1 MDKNKFIH
9 IEYKFKKWLFG
20 IIQTRTFYETFHE
33 KLTIS
38 KSIKLFGTIKH
49 YSIKNDKKIL
59 MSKGK
64 YRNGKLSREENIVDE
79 YTTVYHYNGKYPFII
94 ECWYKGDLIW
104 KKTIKTEYK

>member
-1 MDKNKFIH
+1 
-9 IEYKFKKWLFG
+9 
-20 IIQTRTFYETFHE
+20 
-33 KLTIS
+33 
-38 KSIKLFGTIKH
+38 
-49 YSIKNDKKIL
+49 